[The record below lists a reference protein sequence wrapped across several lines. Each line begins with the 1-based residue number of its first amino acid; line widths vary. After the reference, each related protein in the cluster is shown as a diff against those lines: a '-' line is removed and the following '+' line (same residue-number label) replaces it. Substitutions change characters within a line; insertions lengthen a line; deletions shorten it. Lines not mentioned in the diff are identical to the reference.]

1 MDIKRIA
8 GIALVVVGL
17 GLIYTG
23 YQMSETLGNQ
33 IGEALKGSPSDSV
46 MLRYIAGAVCAASG
60 AFLAK

>member
-17 GLIYTG
+17 GLVYTG
-23 YQMSETLGNQ
+23 YQISESLGNQ

-46 MLRYIAGAVCAASG
+46 TLRYITGAVCVASG
-60 AFLAK
+60 AVLAK